1 MNHRAFVWDILVRIT
16 HWGVAAAVLANLF
29 VTPPGENVHQ
39 VLGYVAAAL
48 VAVRL
53 LWSLTAA
60 KKPARFRD
68 LLPTPGN
75 ALHHLRD
82 LQRGEDT
89 AEQYHQYSFA
99 EPRQYQ
105 RGNCS
110 GGGASRVSRCG
121 QHIGED
127 QSAQNGK
134 GYIVK
139 E

>member
-1 MNHRAFVWDILVRIT
+1 MQI
-16 HWGVAAAVLANLF
+16 GVHCKFLQPIFDA
-29 VTPPGENVHQ
+29 Q
-39 VLGYVAAAL
+39 VYMRLKDKLGGD
-48 VAVRL
+48 
-53 LWSLTAA
+53 
-60 KKPARFRD
+60 K
-68 LLPTPGN
+68 G
-75 ALHHLRD
+75 
-82 LQRGEDT
+82 GEDT